1 MKILLDTNMS
11 FRVRDDLIA
20 AGYDVIWTGDWV
32 VDPGDEEILA
42 TAHLEN
48 RILITQDKDFG
59 ELAIVKGQPHA
70 GIVRLSN
77 LATTQHS
84 NACLE
89 FLNRFE
95 SELLTGAIV
104 TIDSRRVRIRPADTD

>member
-20 AGYDVIWTGDWV
+20 AGYDVIWTGDWD

-59 ELAIVKGQPHA
+59 ELAIVKCQSHS

-84 NACLE
+84 KACLE

-95 SELLTGAIV
+95 SELITGAIV
-104 TIDSRRVRIRPADTD
+104 TIDSRRVRIRPAGTD

>member
-20 AGYDVIWTGDWV
+20 AGYDVIWTGDWD

-42 TAHLEN
+42 TAHFEH

-59 ELAIVKGQPHA
+59 ELAIVKGQSHS

-77 LATTQHS
+77 LD
-84 NACLE
+84 E
-89 FLNRFE
+89 P
-95 SELLTGAIV
+95 IP
-104 TIDSRRVRIRPADTD
+104 RRYWS